1 MKKKIFSI
9 VLLFAFLIP
18 CLTLLTGCGKIK
30 ELDGKTLVFAK
41 VEVEGSVSK
50 EEYEN
55 LYRGH
60 SFDFTEETVTFSDG
74 VNEDIYD
81 YVLDKTKVFIKDSN
95 DTEYS
100 EKPYAEISGEYMVV
114 SQTVEGGV
122 VKVYFKV
129 K

>member
-55 LYRGH
+55 LYRN
-60 SFDFTEETVTFSDG
+60 EKNTV
-74 VNEDIYD
+74 
-81 YVLDKTKVFIKDSN
+81 K
-95 DTEYS
+95 
-100 EKPYAEISGEYMVV
+100 
-114 SQTVEGGV
+114 
-122 VKVYFKV
+122 
-129 K
+129 